1 MDTDLLLLTLRS
13 VVAQSA
19 PLIFAGIGETITE
32 KAGVINL
39 SLDGTIL
46 LAAMSGFVVAYIT
59 GSVTLGFLAAMI
71 AGALVALIIAFA
83 SISLGQDQVAVGFV
97 LTLLCAELADFLGNP
112 FVRKPG
118 PSVRPLPVPMLSD
131 IPIVGKLFFDH
142 NIVVYASFVLIIVA
156 WFWIFK
162 TQPGLKLQSVGERP
176 EAAFARGINVNLMR
190 YIYVM
195 LGGALVGFAGAVY
208 SLSVKLGWSHRHTA
222 GNGWIALAIVI
233 FGGWHPIRV
242 AFGAYLFGG
251 LKSLGSILQRER
263 ALVSIV
269 PPQVFQS
276 APFPLMILVLL
287 MVSSG
292 ALERFLAYL
301 PPRLRPVLSGALRGS
316 PPAAL
321 GTTFVKE

>member
-1 MDTDLLLLTLRS
+1 MDTDLLIRTLSS
-13 VVAQSA
+13 VLAQST

-46 LAAMSGFVVAYIT
+46 LSAMGGFAVAYLT
-59 GSVTLGFLAAMI
+59 GNVILGFLAAMVI
-71 AGALVALIIAFA
+71 GAFVALIIAFA
-83 SISLGQDQVAVGFV
+83 SITLRQDQVAVGFV
-97 LTLLCAELADFLGNP
+97 LTLLCAELSSFFGNP

-118 PSVRPLPVPMLSD
+118 PSVPHLPIPVLSN

-142 NIVVYASFVLIIVA
+142 NVVIYASFLLIIVA

-162 TQPGLKLQSVGERP
+162 TQPGLRVQGVGERP
-176 EAAFARGINVNLMR
+176 EAAFARGVNANRMR
-190 YIYVM
+190 YLYTV
-195 LGGALVGFAGAVY
+195 LGGALVGAGGAAY

-233 FGGWHPIRV
+233 FGGWHPMRV

-251 LKSLGSILQRER
+251 LKSLGSILQR
-263 ALVSIV
+263 VIPGV
-269 PPQVFQS
+269 PTQVFQA
-276 APFPLMILVLL
+276 APFALMILALL
-287 MVSSG
+287 LVSSE
-292 ALERFLAYL
+292 ALDRAIAYL
-301 PPRLRPVLSGALRGS
+301 PPRVRRVLAAALRGS

>member
-1 MDTDLLLLTLRS
+1 MDTDLLIRTLSS
-13 VVAQSA
+13 VLAQST

-46 LAAMSGFVVAYIT
+46 LSAMGGFAVAYLT
-59 GSVTLGFLAAMI
+59 GNVILGFLAAMVI
-71 AGALVALIIAFA
+71 GAFVALIIAFA
-83 SISLGQDQVAVGFV
+83 SITLRQDQVAVGFV
-97 LTLLCAELADFLGNP
+97 LTLLCAELSSFFGNP

-118 PSVRPLPVPMLSD
+118 PSVPHLPIPVLSN

-142 NIVVYASFVLIIVA
+142 NVVIYASFLLIIVA

-162 TQPGLKLQSVGERP
+162 TQPGLRVQGVGERP
-176 EAAFARGINVNLMR
+176 EAAFARGVNANRMR
-190 YIYVM
+190 YLYTV
-195 LGGALVGFAGAVY
+195 LGGALVGAGGAAY

-233 FGGWHPIRV
+233 FGGWHPVRV

-251 LKSLGSILQRER
+251 LKSLGSILQR
-263 ALVSIV
+263 VIPGV
-269 PPQVFQS
+269 PTQVFQA
-276 APFPLMILVLL
+276 APFALMILALL
-287 MVSSG
+287 LVSSE
-292 ALERFLAYL
+292 ALDRALAYL
-301 PPRLRPVLSGALRGS
+301 PTRVRRVLAAALRGS